1 MELKVSELSFS
12 YGKHSVLN
20 GLSFTVK
27 EGEAIALL
35 GANGAGKSTLIR
47 CLLGFTTHYEGCI
60 TLDGTDIKSLP
71 RSQLSARVA
80 YIPQSASSVFNY
92 TVLETVLMGTTG
104 SVSLFQKPRG
114 SQLETARQ
122 AIAELGIEHL
132 TDCGIA
138 EISGGERQLVLLA
151 RALAQKA
158 QLLIMD
164 EPTTALDYGNRHRV
178 LAMVRSLANKGY
190 TILYSTH
197 DPGYAK
203 QYATRVLALKDGAL
217 LVDGPAE
224 DNINRTLIHTLYNL
238 PETESFRPR
247 EGEL

>member
-1 MELKVSELSFS
+1 MELKVSDLSFS
-12 YGKHSVLN
+12 YGTHAVLN
-20 GLSFTVK
+20 GLSFTLK
-27 EGEAIALL
+27 EGQAVALL

-47 CLLGFTTHYEGCI
+47 CLLGFTDKYSGRVE
-60 TLDGTDIKSLP
+60 LDGEDIRSLN
-71 RSQLSARVA
+71 RDRLSSLVA
-80 YIPQSASSVFNY
+80 YIPQTASSVFNY

-104 SVSLFQKPRG
+104 SISLFQKPRG
-114 SQLETARQ
+114 SQIETARQ
-122 AIAELGIEHL
+122 ALAELDIERL
-132 TDCGIA
+132 ADCGIA

-158 QLLIMD
+158 RLLVLD
-164 EPTTALDYGNRHRV
+164 EPTAALDYGNRHRV
-178 LAMVRSLANKGY
+178 LAMVRALANKGY

-224 DNINRTLIHTLYNL
+224 TEINRALIHTLYNL
-238 PETESFRPR
+238 PEGEES
-247 EGEL
+247 L